1 MEGDKKHVS
10 AGAASSSS
18 LAAELFGTKESPP
31 SSSAGVFASI
41 FPPPSTV
48 LKKSSNSAGAG
59 TWHKYQHHSGKHG
72 TTAMNGE
79 AGSYGIMGHSRER
92 MEPCHLSSSIYYGG
106 QENYSQSPSSQSP
119 GSYPIFKK
127 DGEEDDPNGNNS
139 TSASRG
145 NWWQGFPFLLCYSLC
160 SQDIP
165 STLSFSLMVSCVS
178 DDCFFRFSILLGPST
193 ALPCRFPLLFSKGI
207 HGNLWDMYV

>member
-119 GSYPIFKK
+119 GSYPIVLYITRTLDCFAM
-127 DGEEDDPNGNNS
+127 PIS
-139 TSASRG
+139 
-145 NWWQGFPFLLCYSLC
+145 
-160 SQDIP
+160 P
-165 STLSFSLMVSCVS
+165 SIFQRWHPLTVSFS
-178 DDCFFRFSILLGPST
+178 
-193 ALPCRFPLLFSKGI
+193 
-207 HGNLWDMYV
+207 